1 MELVYL
7 IDNPTKTLQSTSVL
21 LLDTWLSSC
30 VMFCLKTKIR
40 ERILG
45 GVVLEHDR
53 RNMTV
58 GDNDESR
65 MAVAEFSS

>member
-7 IDNPTKTLQSTSVL
+7 IDNPTKTSQSTSIL
-21 LLDTWLSSC
+21 LLDTRLGSC
-30 VMFCLKTKIR
+30 VMFYLKTKIR

-45 GVVLEHDR
+45 SVVLEQDR

-58 GDNDESR
+58 GDDESR